1 MFLSNS
7 TGGLQDRQVRRRTKA
22 ELQRN
27 QGMLFSLLCCCCC
40 PIVSSNWQVL
50 LAPVAQV

>member
-7 TGGLQDRQVRRRTKA
+7 TGGGMQDRQVRRRTKA

-27 QGMLFSLLCCCCC
+27 QGMLFLLLLLLLLLSDRYC
-40 PIVSSNWQVL
+40 VL
-50 LAPVAQV
+50 